1 MPSHTVM
8 AAVLGMLVLLGSFS
22 CKDTSMLRLRSAQA
36 PLSVTFSVFVLVCM
50 SFWFVWGILHNIG
63 WVWVI
68 VPNAFC
74 SGFTAVYA
82 LVFGCHS

>member
-8 AAVLGMLVLLGSFS
+8 AAVLGMLVLLGICS
-22 CKDTSMLRLRSAQA
+22 CRFR
-36 PLSVTFSVFVLVCM
+36 
-50 SFWFVWGILHNIG
+50 FVWGILHTIG
-63 WVWVI
+63 WVWVV